1 MAQILKPLRRH
12 PVLAAAQLL
21 VGLDLLTVT
30 LVSDVGAFARGVG
43 VLLAVALTAALL
55 ALTISE
61 RRVRRGV
68 AALIGGI
75 LGFSFG
81 AGIGPVWLTTTGLS
95 IVALVS
101 LAALLAGL
109 LLLAAAS
116 WILIRAVPRW
126 WRLAALPVAFVIL
139 QFVLIPLAGAAYG
152 THPPRTPVEAEAPAD
167 ARLAAFETPDGVTL
181 RAWYTPGRNGA
192 TVILLPGSGGAK
204 GSTLAHAAVLQEHGY
219 GTLALDSRGTG
230 DSGGTGN
237 AWGWHGVA
245 DVDGALSW
253 LLTEGGVDPARIGI
267 LGLSM
272 GGEVAITA
280 AAVDERLAAVVA
292 EGVSARVPAD
302 MGYLPGDVTGTI
314 QRWDG
319 QLMWSVAELMT
330 SAVPPIPLSEAVAGA
345 ERVPVLLIV
354 GGAEDESAAAPALRE
369 AAPSMQ
375 VWELPDTPHI
385 QSLAVHADEWE
396 VRVIGFLDVALGA
409 AEPAA

>member
-1 MAQILKPLRRH
+1 MRLLRPFRRQ
-12 PVLAAAQLL
+12 PVLVTAQVL
-21 VGLDLLTVT
+21 VGLELVTVALISDLGSL
-30 LVSDVGAFARGVG
+30 ARLVG
-43 VLLAVALTAALL
+43 VALMVVISGALL
-55 ALTISE
+55 VLTIDE
-61 RRVRRGV
+61 RAARRGS

-81 AGIGPVWLTTTGLS
+81 AGIGPVWLTTSGIT

-101 LAALLAGL
+101 LAALVAGVV
-109 LLLAAAS
+109 LLAAGT
-116 WILIRAVPRW
+116 WMLVRAAPRW
-126 WRLAALPVAFVIL
+126 WRLAALPIAFVIL

-152 THPPRTPVEAEAPAD
+152 THPPQTPLEAERPAD
-167 ARLAAFETPDGVTL
+167 AQLVAFETADAVTL
-181 RAWYTPGRNGA
+181 RAWYTPASNGS
-192 TVILLPGSGGAK
+192 TIILLPGSGGAK
-204 GSTLAHAAVLQEHGY
+204 GSTLAHASVLQEHGY

-245 DVDGALSW
+245 DVDGALTW
-253 LLTEGGVDPARIGI
+253 LLAESGVDPGRIGI

-280 AAVDERLAAVVA
+280 AAADERLDAVVA

-302 MGYLPGDVTGTI
+302 MDYLPGDITGTI

-319 QLMWSVAELMT
+319 ELMWAVADMMT
-330 SAVPPIPLSEAVAGA
+330 SAAPPLPLREAVAA
-345 ERVPVLLIV
+345 AARVPLLLIV
-354 GGAEDESAAAPALRE
+354 GGAEDESAAAPALQL

-385 QSLAVHADEWE
+385 QSLRDHPDEWAT
-396 VRVIGFLDVALGA
+396 RVVGFLDEALA
-409 AEPAA
+409 D

>member
-1 MAQILKPLRRH
+1 MTRLLRPFRRQ

-21 VGLDLLTVT
+21 VGLELVTVV
-30 LVSDVGAFARGVG
+30 LISDVGSLAHLVG
-43 VLLAVALTAALL
+43 VVLVAMVTGALLVLSLDDRAVRRGSAALL
-55 ALTISE
+55 
-61 RRVRRGV
+61 
-68 AALIGGI
+68 GGI

-81 AGIGPVWLTTTGLS
+81 AGIGPVWLSTSGIT

-101 LAALLAGL
+101 LSALVAGVV
-109 LLLAAAS
+109 LLAAAA

-152 THPPRTPVEAEAPAD
+152 THPPQTPLEAEQPAN
-167 ARLAAFETPDGVTL
+167 AQLVAFETPDGVTL
-181 RAWYTPGRNGA
+181 RAWYTPSANGS
-192 TVILLPGSGGAK
+192 TIILLPGSGGAK
-204 GSTLAHAAVLQEHGY
+204 GSTLAHASILQKHGY

-245 DVDGALSW
+245 DVDGALTW
-253 LLTEGGVDPARIGI
+253 LLAESGVDPGRVGI

-280 AAVDERLAAVVA
+280 AAADERLGAVVA

-302 MGYLPGDVTGTI
+302 MDYLPGDISGTI

-319 QLMWSVAELMT
+319 ELMWAVAELMT
-330 SAVPPIPLSEAVAGA
+330 SATPPPPLREAVTAA
-345 ERVPVLLIV
+345 ARVPVLLIV
-354 GGAEDESAAAPALRE
+354 GGAEDEAAAAPALRH

-375 VWELPDTPHI
+375 LWELPDTPHI
-385 QSLAVHADEWE
+385 QSLRDHPDEWAT
-396 VRVIGFLDVALGA
+396 RVVGFLDEALA
-409 AEPAA
+409 D

>member
-1 MAQILKPLRRH
+1 MTRLLRPFRRQ
-12 PVLAAAQLL
+12 PVLAAAQVL
-21 VGLDLLTVT
+21 VGLELVTVALISDIGSLARLVGVVLMVAITGALLLLT
-30 LVSDVGAFARGVG
+30 LD
-43 VLLAVALTAALL
+43 
-55 ALTISE
+55 E
-61 RRVRRGV
+61 RAGRRGS

-81 AGIGPVWLTTTGLS
+81 AGIGPVWLTTSGIT

-101 LAALLAGL
+101 LAALLAGVV
-109 LLLAAAS
+109 LLAAAA

-126 WRLAALPVAFVIL
+126 WRLAALPIAFVIL

-152 THPPRTPVEAEAPAD
+152 THPPQTPLEAEQPAD
-167 ARLAAFETPDGVTL
+167 AQLVAFETPDGVTL
-181 RAWYTPGRNGA
+181 RAWYTPAGNGS

-204 GSTLAHAAVLQEHGY
+204 GSTQAHASVLQEHGY

-245 DVDGALSW
+245 DVDGALTW
-253 LLTEGGVDPARIGI
+253 LLAEPGVDPGRIGI

-280 AAVDERLAAVVA
+280 AAADDRLAAVVA

-302 MGYLPGDVTGTI
+302 MDYLPDDITGTI

-319 QLMWSVAELMT
+319 ELMWAVAGLMT
-330 SAVPPIPLSEAVAGA
+330 SATPPVPLREAVADA
-345 ERVPVLLIV
+345 ARVPVLLIV
-354 GGAEDESAAAPALRE
+354 GGAEDESAAAPALQR

-385 QSLAVHADEWE
+385 QSLRDHPDEWE
-396 VRVIGFLDVALGA
+396 TRVVGFLDEALAG
-409 AEPAA
+409 